1 MDPEQQQV
9 PIIPIDPYDPAWIDQ
24 WGEMFAEAQRKEDE
38 RREGK
43 VKK

>member
-1 MDPEQQQV
+1 MDPEQQT
-9 PIIPIDPYDPAWIDQ
+9 PIIPIDPYDPAWIDA
-24 WGEMFAEAQRKEDE
+24 WGEAFAAALKEQDE